1 MAMKKGP
8 GPTEALDPK
17 VVRTL
22 LDRLS
27 DDDDF
32 RALFKRNAH
41 AALVEAGWKAPDSE
55 GAALAAS
62 DHATMSGGNCLQL
75 AAGTQ
80 LASKDKIKQERSKL
94 EQTLNAIVNYG
105 APMEL
110 QADE

>member
-8 GPTEALDPK
+8 GPTEPLDPK

-27 DDDDF
+27 SDDDF
-32 RALFKRNAH
+32 RDLFKRDAH
-41 AALVEAGWKAPDSE
+41 AALVEAGWKAPDSA
-55 GAALAAS
+55 GAKLATS
-62 DHATMSGGNCLQL
+62 DQAAMSGGSCLQL

-80 LASKDKIKQERSKL
+80 LASKEKIAQQRGKL

-110 QADE
+110 QADD

>member
-27 DDDDF
+27 TDDDF
-32 RALFKRNAH
+32 RDLFQRNAH
-41 AALVEAGWKAPDSE
+41 AALVEAGWERPTTSASSLAPIDD
-55 GAALAAS
+55 AAL
-62 DHATMSGGNCLQL
+62 SGGNCLQL
-75 AAGTQ
+75 AAGT
-80 LASKDKIKQERSKL
+80 LASKEKINAQRGKL
-94 EQTLNAIVNYG
+94 EKSLSGIVNYG

-110 QADE
+110 QADD